1 MEERIQ
7 KSYQKYHANAFQ
19 TLLHLYQGNYWR
31 FAMSGL
37 FFYYQTSSILVNAD
51 RYCQCNQ
58 CSFIERFFS
67 VAGHLFQRFFDG
79 LSDWSKYIDELFSCK
94 IP

>member
-19 TLLHLYQGNYWR
+19 TLLHLYQGIIG
-31 FAMSGL
+31 ALPCQDS
-37 FFYYQTSSILVNAD
+37 FYYQTSSILVNAD

-58 CSFIERFFS
+58 CSFIKRFLS
-67 VAGHLFQRFFDG
+67 IAGDLFQRFFDG
-79 LSDWSKYIDELFSCK
+79 LSDRSKYIDELFSCK

>member
-7 KSYQKYHANAFQ
+7 KSYQKISCKCFSDIAASFIREIIGVLPCQ
-19 TLLHLYQGNYWR
+19 D
-31 FAMSGL
+31 S
-37 FFYYQTSSILVNAD
+37 FYYQTSSILVNAD

-79 LSDWSKYIDELFSCK
+79 LSDWSKIY
-94 IP
+94 